1 MQLTLYKL
9 NQLVKG
15 YPIISYIIDHVEIVQ
30 QGQGEHTTIVKIFY
44 KQFCNEIRN
53 FLDK

>member
-15 YPIISYIIDHVEIVQ
+15 YPIIRYIIDHVEIVQ
-30 QGQGEHTTIVKIFY
+30 QGQGERNTIVEV
-44 KQFCNEIRN
+44 QFKN
-53 FLDK
+53 FVR